1 MLTLNKIIITHFKNY
16 DLNSFDFSQ
25 NVVGICG
32 LNGKGK
38 TNLLDAIYYCCFTKS
53 YFSGTDSLVVNFD
66 KDGFRL
72 EAFFEKKGHE
82 QKVICINRGSNKK
95 ELLLNEV
102 PYEKFSKHIGLL
114 PAVMIAPDDIDLIT
128 GKSENRRRYIDTVL
142 SQMDAAYLQ
151 QLIVYN
157 KVLQQRN
164 SLLKKMDEDRNNS
177 MSVLEILD
185 EQLIAPGKYIHK
197 KRGHFLNQLIP
208 LVQKFYHLI
217 AEDAETISLQYSSQL
232 NENSFEE
239 LLIQFRQKDL
249 LLQRSNAGV
258 HKDDINF
265 QLNDQVFKNIASQG
279 QRKSLLFALKLAEF
293 ELLKHDKGFSPLLLL
308 DDVFEKLDNRRMQ
321 QLLQW
326 VCKENNGQVF
336 ITDTH
341 KERLEEAFDS
351 LDVPF
356 QIIEL

>member
-16 DLNSFDFSQ
+16 DIRTFGFDQ

-38 TNLLDAIYYCCFTKS
+38 TNLLDAIYYCCFTRS
-53 YFSGTDSLVVNFD
+53 YFSSTDMQNINFD

-72 EAFFEKKGHE
+72 EAFFRNAAEHLK
-82 QKVICINRGSNKK
+82 ITCINRGNNKK
-95 ELLLNEV
+95 EFSLNDV

-114 PAVMIAPDDIDLIT
+114 PVVMIAPDDIELIT
-128 GKSENRRRYIDTVL
+128 GSSEERRRFIDTVL
-142 SQMDAAYLQ
+142 SQLDAGYLE
-151 QLIVYN
+151 QLITYN

-164 SLLKKMDEDRNNS
+164 GLLKKMDEGNGNL
-177 MSVLEILD
+177 MSVLEVLD
-185 EQLIAPGKYIHK
+185 QQLINPGKQIHQ
-197 KRGHFLNQLIP
+197 KRHVFLKELIP
-208 LVQKFYHLI
+208 LVQRFYHLI
-217 AEDAETISLQYSSQL
+217 ADNTETVELQYISQL
-232 NENSFEE
+232 NQQAFEA
-239 LLIQFRQKDL
+239 LLEQSLQKDL
-249 LLQRSNAGV
+249 LLQRTNTGI
-258 HKDDINF
+258 HKDDIGF
-265 QLNDQVFKNIASQG
+265 ELNDHAFKSSASQG

-293 ELLKHDKGFSPLLLL
+293 ELLKKAKGFSPLLLL

-326 VCKENNGQVF
+326 VCRENKGQVF

-341 KERLEEAFDS
+341 KDRLEEAFDT